1 MTDQQEQAML
11 TDEKFKSGDTR
22 FQRLV
27 ALAVTE
33 RINLVYE
40 YNMRSGL
47 TLALNAMWAHA
58 RFGLNAV
65 LHDCGNTRAIINGRY
80 VENYQ
85 FRSYPVDSP
94 LHDGVLV
101 IAEPDDAAF
110 VRLAE
115 VLGMHRGPVL
125 LFTSTPCAALREFIT
140 QHAITIV
147 ASDAP
152 VEKPEA
158 EPSANAAPV
167 PEAEEKVGVDRL
179 VIPSG
184 SSLERY
190 LRYAAHDYS
199 QPHMRQRAIEKVH
212 AFCHTLMRNGVTRVA
227 MCCPYLLS
235 NPFIFDT
242 LSKTLLGKNPVS
254 IERATTLALV
264 IQNDRGSRDLFDTV
278 NHELNNTRKDYP

>member
-11 TDEKFKSGDTR
+11 TDENYKSGDTR

-27 ALAVTE
+27 ALAVNE

-58 RFGLNAV
+58 RFGLDAV
-65 LHDCGNTRAIINGRY
+65 LHDGGNTRAIINGRY
-80 VENYQ
+80 VEDYQ
-85 FRSYPVDSP
+85 FRSYPVDSS
-94 LHDGVLV
+94 LRNGVLV

-115 VLGMHRGPVL
+115 VLEMHRGPVL
-125 LFTSTPCAALREFIT
+125 LFTSTPCAAMREWIT
-140 QHAITIV
+140 RCETIV
-147 ASDAP
+147 ARDTP

-158 EPSANAAPV
+158 APAANAAPA
-167 PEAEEKVGVDRL
+167 PAEEKVGVDRL

-199 QPHMRQRAIEKVH
+199 QMHLRARALEKLH
-212 AFCHTLMRNGVTRVA
+212 AFCNAMMQHGVTRVA
-227 MCCPYLLS
+227 LCCPYLLS
-235 NPFIFDT
+235 NPFIFGT
-242 LSKTLLGKNPVS
+242 LSGALSGKNAVS
-254 IERATTLALV
+254 VERATTLALV
-264 IQNDRGSRDLFDTV
+264 MQNDRDVRDLFDNV
-278 NHELNNTRKDYP
+278 NHALSDMKRKHP

>member
-1 MTDQQEQAML
+1 MTDQQEQAMMS
-11 TDEKFKSGDTR
+11 DEKFKSGDTR

-27 ALAVTE
+27 ALAVAE

-47 TLALNAMWAHA
+47 TLALNAMWVHA

-65 LHDCGNTRAIINGRY
+65 LHDGGNTRAVINGRY
-80 VENYQ
+80 VEDYQ
-85 FRSYPVDSP
+85 FRSYPVDSS
-94 LHDGVLV
+94 LRDGVLV
-101 IAEPDDAAF
+101 IAEPDDATF

-115 VLGMHRGPVL
+115 VLEMHRGPVL
-125 LFTSTPCAALREFIT
+125 LFTSTPCAALREWIARRET
-140 QHAITIV
+140 LV
-147 ASDAP
+147 ARDAP
-152 VEKPEA
+152 VKQPEA

-190 LRYAAHDYS
+190 MRYAAHDYS
-199 QPHMRQRAIEKVH
+199 QPHLRARAIEKMY
-212 AFCHTLMRNGVTRVA
+212 AFCHVMMRNGVTKVA

-235 NPFIFDT
+235 NTFIFGT
-242 LSKTLLGKNPVS
+242 LSNALLDKDAVS
-254 IERATTLALV
+254 IERATTLALA
-264 IQNDRGSRDLFDTV
+264 IQNERSARDLFDTV
-278 NHELNNTRKDYP
+278 NHELTYMKRKHP